1 MSLLQN
7 HPVSDFVKGIF
18 MGIAN
23 IMPGVSGGTLA
34 ISFGV
39 YDRMIGAVSGIFRDY
54 KRSFRVLFPLL
65 AGMSVG
71 IVCFAYVMEYLFI
84 AYPFFSAMAFAGLI
98 LGIISAASMIIPGVS
113 GSLILMVLGY
123 YYGIL
128 HAVRS
133 LLEGIRTLDFS
144 LFSQNFYL
152 LLPFGV
158 GIVPGIFLFSRLLE
172 YLFRTHAAAVYSAV
186 LGLIAASP
194 AAILIHTGSLSGT
207 LTARLLPGIAVFI
220 FCIFISKKFED

>member
-23 IMPGVSGGTLA
+23 IMPGVSG
-34 ISFGV
+34 
-39 YDRMIGAVSGIFRDY
+39 
-54 KRSFRVLFPLL
+54 
-65 AGMSVG
+65 
-71 IVCFAYVMEYLFI
+71 
-84 AYPFFSAMAFAGLI
+84 
-98 LGIISAASMIIPGVS
+98 
-113 GSLILMVLGY
+113 
-123 YYGIL
+123 
-128 HAVRS
+128 
-133 LLEGIRTLDFS
+133 S